1 MQNKSTIFLLLANSL
16 NISIPSLEF
25 MQSLLKTYLLD
36 FMKHSIQ
43 HVYLDCTSSKDLEIF
58 RLTRLFGLL
67 TRLLGAPE

>member
-1 MQNKSTIFLLLANSL
+1 
-16 NISIPSLEF
+16 

-43 HVYLDCTSSKDLEIF
+43 HVYLDCTSSKVLEIF